1 MAVLKEKNVNTS
13 IEKEK
18 KIFEAIQ
25 QKAKIQEKKA
35 NFGKSWKENLSPEEL
50 KQLINVVGDEDCPRI
65 KDIVDLHYF
74 FDPVKM
80 FRDSHGGIVDLDY
93 NKYIEVE
100 KAYGEAIE
108 RCDEVIN
115 DDIKINETTRDK
127 LNKQLKKSGKKSQE
141 EKDLGKKER
150 QKRLRLPEYL
160 QNFYVNVTKYFGRY
174 APLYDKYICTCCG
187 RPLPQ
192 EKYYTIYNEVDISRV
207 DRKGKMHTHICI
219 DCCKKLYEYLYFEKA
234 GKDNQ
239 AAMKY
244 FCSYLNIYFDE
255 ASFLKA
261 LKALEE
267 NEYKNHIVQE
277 YMNIIMQS
285 ASLKGKIFLE
295 SPEIGQGRVKG
306 DDKSARIINSA
317 DGSVPDDIEEGW
329 TKADLEAKKLVL
341 KMVGYDPFYFEVEK
355 NRKILYKDLLGMM
368 ESGMELD
375 GLKVQ
380 AAIQIVLAFS
390 RIREYNER
398 ERQLIDTDA
407 PVTELKNLADLRNK
421 QMTTI
426 TNFSRDNGFGERYAI
441 SKAKGENTFTGIMN
455 KMNEMKYEDSILNMY
470 DIETSESI
478 NQAAEASIKA
488 IMNQLNLSEA
498 EVYTTCQ
505 EQLKRLTDLQ
515 RENTDLQEKLRLAK
529 REVAEYRLKEQKK
542 QYDKDH
548 GIEEDE
554 EAWNGY

>member
-1 MAVLKEKNVNTS
+1 
-13 IEKEK
+13 
-18 KIFEAIQ
+18 
-25 QKAKIQEKKA
+25 
-35 NFGKSWKENLSPEEL
+35 
-50 KQLINVVGDEDCPRI
+50 
-65 KDIVDLHYF
+65 
-74 FDPVKM
+74 
-80 FRDSHGGIVDLDY
+80 
-93 NKYIEVE
+93 
-100 KAYGEAIE
+100 
-108 RCDEVIN
+108 
-115 DDIKINETTRDK
+115 
-127 LNKQLKKSGKKSQE
+127 
-141 EKDLGKKER
+141 
-150 QKRLRLPEYL
+150 
-160 QNFYVNVTKYFGRY
+160 
-174 APLYDKYICTCCG
+174 
-187 RPLPQ
+187 
-192 EKYYTIYNEVDISRV
+192 
-207 DRKGKMHTHICI
+207 
-219 DCCKKLYEYLYFEKA
+219 
-234 GKDNQ
+234 
-239 AAMKY
+239 
-244 FCSYLNIYFDE
+244 
-255 ASFLKA
+255 
-261 LKALEE
+261 
-267 NEYKNHIVQE
+267 
-277 YMNIIMQS
+277 
-285 ASLKGKIFLE
+285 
-295 SPEIGQGRVKG
+295 
-306 DDKSARIINSA
+306 
-317 DGSVPDDIEEGW
+317 
-329 TKADLEAKKLVL
+329 
-341 KMVGYDPFYFEVEK
+341 
-355 NRKILYKDLLGMM
+355 MM

-554 EAWNGY
+554 ETWSGY

>member
-1 MAVLKEKNVNTS
+1 
-13 IEKEK
+13 
-18 KIFEAIQ
+18 
-25 QKAKIQEKKA
+25 
-35 NFGKSWKENLSPEEL
+35 
-50 KQLINVVGDEDCPRI
+50 
-65 KDIVDLHYF
+65 
-74 FDPVKM
+74 M

-192 EKYYTIYNEVDISRV
+192 EKYYTIYNEMDIARV

-306 DDKSARIINSA
+306 DDKSARIINST

-355 NRKILYKDLLGMM
+355 NRKILYKDLLGML
-368 ESGMELD
+368 EAGMEMD

-380 AAIQIVLAFS
+380 AAIQIVLSFS
-390 RIREYNER
+390 RIREYNET
-398 ERQLIDTDA
+398 ERRMIDNNA
-407 PVTELKNLADLRNK
+407 SVGELKNLADLRNK
-421 QMTTI
+421 QLQTI
-426 TNFSRDNGFGERYAI
+426 TNFSRDNGFGEKYAI
-441 SKAKGENTFTGIMN
+441 SKAKGETTFTGIMS
-455 KMNEMKYEDSILNMY
+455 KMNEMKYEKGLVNKY
-470 DIETSESI
+470 DIETSATIE
-478 NQAAEASIKA
+478 QAAEASFKA
-488 IMNQLNLSEA
+488 IISQLGLSEA
-498 EVYTTCQ
+498 EVYKTCQ
-505 EQLKRLTDLQ
+505 DQLKRLTELQ
-515 RENTDLQEKLRLAK
+515 RENSTLKENLRLAK
-529 REVAEYRLKEQKK
+529 MEIAEEKLKKLKEEREAEQET
-542 QYDKDH
+542 
-548 GIEEDE
+548 IES
-554 EAWNGY
+554 WGGY

>member
-65 KDIVDLHYF
+65 KDTVDLHYF

-192 EKYYTIYNEVDISRV
+192 EKYYTIYNEMDIARV

-244 FCSYLNIYFDE
+244 FCN
-255 ASFLKA
+255 
-261 LKALEE
+261 
-267 NEYKNHIVQE
+267 
-277 YMNIIMQS
+277 
-285 ASLKGKIFLE
+285 
-295 SPEIGQGRVKG
+295 
-306 DDKSARIINSA
+306 
-317 DGSVPDDIEEGW
+317 
-329 TKADLEAKKLVL
+329 
-341 KMVGYDPFYFEVEK
+341 
-355 NRKILYKDLLGMM
+355 
-368 ESGMELD
+368 
-375 GLKVQ
+375 
-380 AAIQIVLAFS
+380 
-390 RIREYNER
+390 
-398 ERQLIDTDA
+398 
-407 PVTELKNLADLRNK
+407 
-421 QMTTI
+421 
-426 TNFSRDNGFGERYAI
+426 
-441 SKAKGENTFTGIMN
+441 
-455 KMNEMKYEDSILNMY
+455 
-470 DIETSESI
+470 
-478 NQAAEASIKA
+478 
-488 IMNQLNLSEA
+488 
-498 EVYTTCQ
+498 
-505 EQLKRLTDLQ
+505 
-515 RENTDLQEKLRLAK
+515 
-529 REVAEYRLKEQKK
+529 
-542 QYDKDH
+542 
-548 GIEEDE
+548 
-554 EAWNGY
+554 